1 MIYRLNFHDLGL
13 YQFDTPVDGR
23 AVHGHPQLGAKDV
36 DVPNT
41 RLGIT
46 VERRHAAALRALLA
60 IKVIAYCV
68 LPLTQKKM
76 GLH

>member
-1 MIYRLNFHDLGL
+1 MIYRLNFHDLSL
-13 YQFDTPVDGR
+13 YQFDSPVDGR

-46 VERRHAAALRALLA
+46 VERRHAAALGA
-60 IKVIAYCV
+60 IWRFKVIAYCV